1 MAKTQVV
8 NQTTTSTNVPEY
20 ARPYLEDALSKAQ
33 GYTNAPYIP
42 YGYETSKTEVDP
54 KTGQPLVVAKQ
65 GIDPRTGQEYGT
77 RLAGFTDEQKQ
88 VQADVMG
95 MQQRPEF
102 GGASNFALMSGLGA
116 LDASQ
121 FKANDV
127 TAPTYQQYQMQG
139 PADVQAQGYQAAQM
153 QGARSGYAPG
163 LQSFLMGDTGEFG
176 GAEASKYMSPYF
188 QNVVDTQKREAITD
202 AQKAQLTQNMGAARQ
217 GTYGGARQ
225 LLATTER
232 ERALGQQLGD
242 IQARGTQSAYD
253 NAQSQFERDRAA
265 RMQGQQTNVQSLN
278 QTQGLGVQTGLQ
290 VALANLSNEQQQ
302 AVQNQAAQNQ
312 AMGMNAQQAMQAA
325 LANQQ
330 MGYNVGQQNLQSNLA
345 VQQQQ
350 NAAQLAAAQGNQ
362 QAQIESAR
370 LGLAGATQL
379 GQAGQ
384 TLLNI
389 GQGAQQGD
397 LQRMQAQANVGG
409 QLQAQNQA
417 GLDIAYGDFQ
427 RQQAYPMD
435 QLNQY
440 SGIIRGFDVKPNTT
454 TTTYGQAPSTLSQV
468 GGLGVG
474 ALSLYNMAKGA

>member
-77 RLAGFTDEQKQ
+77 RLAGFTDEQKR

-95 MQQRPEF
+95 MQQPGQF
-102 GGASNFALMSGLGA
+102 GSANTAMQSGLDALARVQNYDPARFYADQAGA
-116 LDASQ
+116 ERVSS
-121 FKANDV
+121 
-127 TAPTYQQYQMQG
+127 PTLQQYQMQG
-139 PADVQAQGYQAAQM
+139 PQQFGQAQADQ
-153 QGARSGYAPG
+153 
-163 LQSFLMGDTGEFG
+163 
-176 GAEASKYMSPYF
+176 YMSPYF

-217 GTYGGARQ
+217 GTYGGSRQ

-232 ERALGQQLGD
+232 ERALGQQLGN
-242 IQARGTQSAYD
+242 IQATGLQSAYE

-265 RMQGQQTNVQSLN
+265 QLGVGTTNLN
-278 QTQGLGVQTGLQ
+278 ALIGVQGLGAETGLR
-290 VALANLSNEQQQ
+290 
-302 AVQNQAAQNQ
+302 
-312 AMGMNAQQAMQAA
+312 
-325 LANQQ
+325 
-330 MGYNVGQQNLQSNLA
+330 
-345 VQQQQ
+345 
-350 NAAQLAAAQGNQ
+350 AAQGNQ
-362 QAQIESAR
+362 QAGLQATLANQQQNLEAQR
-370 LGLAGATQL
+370 LGEASRQFGSNL
-379 GQAGQ
+379 G
-384 TLLNI
+384 L
-389 GQGAQQGD
+389 QGAQAYGQMGQTYSNIGSAQQQAN